1 MLRISLR
8 EEVTGTWS
16 WKMRS
21 GRAVVEGGVVGVGVP
36 GLAMGGIDDEL
47 PLRWEERRGS
57 SCRDSLRRWRPGVG
71 QRVRRESLR

>member
-1 MLRISLR
+1 VDLVLRISLR

-36 GLAMGGIDDEL
+36 GLAMGGGGTGGFPANWQGIV
-47 PLRWEERRGS
+47 
-57 SCRDSLRRWRPGVG
+57 C
-71 QRVRRESLR
+71 